1 MTAVHPFNAVTDPL
15 PTGSLALEASAGTG
29 KTWTLTAITVRVVLE
44 TDLEL
49 PELLLVTFTRAATAE
64 LRDRVRR
71 RLTEVARALD
81 LLDAPGTDHAP
92 DGDDLVQQIVRDIRS
107 SAAPDVELARRRE
120 RLRRALSQLDEAT
133 ISTIHGFCQS
143 MLHHAALEAGIDFD
157 AVLLD
162 DDADLVAEVV
172 DDHLARELRPA
183 EPDAIRYLQQAG
195 GVDRARLL
203 SLARSVAALPSLQ
216 LRPHPHE
223 HGHLDAD
230 PGGLTGVRP
239 EARQSDGLS
248 DDLAGD
254 LQLWSRALEH
264 FRVRWQEGGRDRALA
279 LPAQLTSAAAWANPR
294 QTTFTPNKAAAQVE
308 LVDRWLTGEHPLPPP
323 PPPASKGVH
332 LAAAHPYA
340 WFSCAALAP
349 KLASRPDA
357 TPLRA
362 GTVLTDDPLVAA
374 ADALWAAVYAPAT
387 RFLLRTARVVWDEL
401 DRRKRQRTVLT
412 FDDLLRRLDAALRAP
427 TTREQV
433 RHAIRQRYRFAL
445 IDEFQD
451 TDPIQWR
458 IFSSV
463 FDVDEPLVLIG
474 DPKQAIYGF
483 RGADINTYVRARD
496 SRPTTAT
503 LRDNHRS
510 DRSFVA
516 ACNRLF
522 GVDGAFATPDI
533 PYHPV
538 AHVREDRLIDPDGG
552 AALTLRFLQRSIGG
566 VGPRS
571 GGLLTKGSLDR
582 RLPTDVAAVAVELLQ
597 GRARVPDGNDR
608 QRGLEPRDLAVLVR
622 TNRRALAVQAALQ
635 AAGVPAVI
643 QRGGSVYDSE
653 EAEAVQRLLAAMLRP
668 SSQPQAAAAAAS
680 VLGGRDAARLAAEL
694 AAVGDDAGGDPGG
707 GADGA
712 PGGDPGGGAGGDP
725 AAARSWDAWVDAL
738 SRWGAR
744 WSSHG
749 VLAALQQALDE
760 DGVAARLLA
769 REDGDRRLTN
779 LRHLLELL
787 HTAERAD
794 GLAPH
799 VLLSWLAA
807 RRQDAA
813 EGAPTTT
820 DTELRLEEDAEA
832 VRVVTVHGS
841 KGLQYP
847 VVLCP
852 DLWDGRDQLDES
864 ITRFHDPEV
873 SDPAEAVAL
882 DLDADASS
890 ASKRRSIALAR
901 AEIRTEQLRLA
912 YVALTRA
919 EHRAVVWWGAITSAP
934 TSALASLLHGRGA
947 ADPEQRLELAA
958 QRVADAGDTEL
969 LTDLEELVVAGDR
982 AIGVERVEAL
992 PAPARW
998 QAPGGEED
1006 ALVARPWTRGAL
1018 DRSWRRTSF
1027 TALVRGAATPAPA
1040 GSGPPVSVDAGRDV
1054 DAEVAATTLGSAPP
1068 DAATVDATGG
1078 EAAPAAA
1085 SVLAAPAADAATAAA
1100 PEVPLARFPRG
1111 AAPGTFLHDV
1121 LEHLDLTRVAEPAH
1135 RDAVIA
1141 HQATRHGIDGVHL
1154 PSVATGLERAVETG
1168 LGDGLG
1174 GVRLCDLRARD
1185 RWNELRFELP
1195 MAGGAVSGGRAVLL
1209 PRLGRLLAD
1218 SADPLI
1224 AAYAEQLRDP
1234 ALAVPVRGYL
1244 SGSIDLLARL
1254 PDGRFLVADYKSNWF
1269 GDRDTGRSI
1278 AADYRPAALGVSMV
1292 EHHYVLQ
1299 ALFYLVAAH
1308 RFLRWRVAGYDPA
1321 KHLAGAGYLFLRG
1334 MVGEPVASS
1343 GVILLA
1349 PEPALVDALS
1359 RELDGGAG

>member
-1 MTAVHPFNAVTDPL
+1 MSAVPAFDAVTDPL

-44 TDLEL
+44 TELEL
-49 PELLLVTFTRAATAE
+49 PDLLLVTFTRAATAE

-81 LLDAPGTDHAP
+81 LLEAAGTDREVP
-92 DGDDLVQQIVRDIRS
+92 GDALVQRILADVR
-107 SAAPDVELARRRE
+107 AASDPGVELQRRRE
-120 RLRRALSQLDEAT
+120 RLRRALAQLDEAT
-133 ISTIHGFCQS
+133 IATIHGFCQS

-183 EPDAIRYLQQAG
+183 DPEVIRYLQRAG

-203 SLARSVAALPSLQ
+203 SLARAVAALPSLQ
-216 LRPHPHE
+216 LRPHPDGFGVH
-223 HGHLDAD
+223 DAD
-230 PGGLTGVRP
+230 MG
-239 EARQSDGLS
+239 QGLS

-254 LQLWSRALEH
+254 LQLWGRALER
-264 FRVRWQEGGRDRALA
+264 FRAAWEDGGRERAFELPGA
-279 LPAQLTSAAAWANPR
+279 LTDVAAWEKPR
-294 QTTFTPNKAAAQVE
+294 QRTFTPKAAAAQV
-308 LVDRWLTGEHPLPPP
+308 DRIDSWLGGDHPLPPAP
-323 PPPASKGVH
+323 PPGSKGLH
-332 LAAAHPYA
+332 LAEDHPYA
-340 WFSCAALAP
+340 WFSSAALGS
-349 KLASRPDA
+349 KLAAAPASTLLPG
-357 TPLRA
+357 
-362 GTVLTDDPLVAA
+362 GTVLSDDPLVVA
-374 ADALWAAVYAPAT
+374 ADDLWAAVRTPAT
-387 RFLLRTARVVWDEL
+387 RFLLRTARAVWGEL

-412 FDDLLRRLDAALRAP
+412 FDDLLRRLDQALRAP

-463 FDVDEPLVLIG
+463 FDVHEPLVLIG

-510 DRSFVA
+510 DRSFVT

-522 GVDGAFATPDI
+522 GSEGAFATPDI
-533 PYHPV
+533 PYHAV
-538 AHVREDRLIDPDGG
+538 SYVRDDRLIDPDGG

-582 RLPTDVAAVAVELLQ
+582 RLPSDVAAVAVELLE
-597 GRARVPDGNDR
+597 GRATVPDDDGR
-608 QRGLEPRDLAVLVR
+608 PRGLEPRDLAVLVR
-622 TNRRALAVQAALQ
+622 TNRRALAVQAALH

-653 EAEAVQRLLAAMLRP
+653 EAEAVQRLLTAMLRP
-668 SSQPQAAAAAAS
+668 SSQPAAAAAAAS
-680 VLGGRDAARLAAEL
+680 VLGGRDAARLAEEL
-694 AAVGDDAGGDPGG
+694 AAAGDDADGDPV
-707 GADGA
+707 A
-712 PGGDPGGGAGGDP
+712 AG
-725 AAARSWDAWVDAL
+725 SWDAWVDAL

-749 VLAALQQALDE
+749 ALAALQQALDE
-760 DGVAARLLA
+760 DGVAPRLLA
-769 REDGDRRLTN
+769 RDDGDRRLTN

-794 GLAPH
+794 GLAPNA
-799 VLLSWLAA
+799 LLAWLAA

-820 DTELRLEEDAEA
+820 DTELRLEADAEA

-852 DLWDGRDQLDES
+852 DLWDGRDQVDEA
-864 ITRFHDPEV
+864 ITRFHDPTV
-873 SDPAEAVAL
+873 ADPAEAIAL
-882 DLDADASS
+882 DLDADGAS

-901 AEIRTEQLRLA
+901 AESRTEQLRLA

-919 EHRAVVWWGAITSAP
+919 EHRAVVWWGAITGAP
-934 TSALASLLHGRGA
+934 TSALASLLHGGGE
-947 ADPEQRLELAA
+947 ADPQQRLELAE
-958 QRVADAGDTEL
+958 QRVAGASDAEL
-969 LTDLEELVVAGDR
+969 LTDLEALVAADDA
-982 AIGVERVEAL
+982 AIGVEPVAAL

-998 QAPGGEED
+998 RPPAGAAED
-1006 ALVARPWTRGAL
+1006 LVARSWTRGAL

-1027 TALVRGAATPAPA
+1027 TALVRAAVTQPSGAGA
-1040 GSGPPVSVDAGRDV
+1040 PPVSVDAGRDV
-1054 DAEVAATTLGSAPP
+1054 DAEVEATVGGVP
-1068 DAATVDATGG
+1068 DAMSADGST
-1078 EAAPAAA
+1078 
-1085 SVLAAPAADAATAAA
+1085 AADRAA
-1100 PEVPLARFPRG
+1100 PEVPLGRFPRG

-1121 LEHLDLTRVAEPAH
+1121 LERLDLTRVGQPAH

-1141 HQATRHGIDGVHL
+1141 QQATRHGIDPAHL
-1154 PSVATGLERAVETG
+1154 PSVATGLELAVTTE
-1168 LGDGLG
+1168 LGATLG
-1174 GVRLCDLRARD
+1174 GVRLADLHPGD
-1185 RWNELRFELP
+1185 RCNELRFELP
-1195 MAGGAVSGGRAVLL
+1195 MAGGAAGGGRALAW
-1209 PRLGRLLAD
+1209 PRVARLLAG
-1218 SADPLI
+1218 SADPLV
-1224 AAYAEQLRDP
+1224 AAYAEQLSDP
-1234 ALAVPVRGYL
+1234 ALAAPVRGYL

-1269 GDRDTGRSI
+1269 GDRDTGRSV
-1278 AADYRPAALGVSMV
+1278 AGDYHPAALGRSMV

-1299 ALFYLVAAH
+1299 ALLYLVAAH
-1308 RFLRWRVAGYDPA
+1308 RFLRWRVDGYDPA
-1321 KHLAGAGYLFLRG
+1321 RHLAGAGYLFLRG
-1334 MVGEPVASS
+1334 MVAGPDAST
-1343 GVILLA
+1343 GVVLLA
-1349 PEPALVDALS
+1349 PEPTLVAALS
-1359 RELDGGAG
+1359 RELDGGGG

>member
-1 MTAVHPFNAVTDPL
+1 MSAVRAFNAVTDPL

-44 TDLEL
+44 TDIEL

-71 RLTEVARALD
+71 RFTEVARALD
-81 LLDAPGTDHAP
+81 LLAAAGTDHAV
-92 DGDDLVQQIVRDIRS
+92 DGDDLVQRIVRDIRGS
-107 SAAPDVELARRRE
+107 TAPDIELARRRE
-120 RLRRALSQLDEAT
+120 RLRRALAQLDEAT
-133 ISTIHGFCQS
+133 IATIHGFCQS

-216 LRPHPHE
+216 LRPRPD
-223 HGHLDAD
+223 GPGDLDAA
-230 PGGLTGVRP
+230 PGGQPGRHPDTHSG
-239 EARQSDGLS
+239 DGLS
-248 DDLAGD
+248 DDLTGD
-254 LQLWSRALEH
+254 LQLWIRARERFHARWEDGGRARALE
-264 FRVRWQEGGRDRALA
+264 
-279 LPAQLTSAAAWANPR
+279 LPGELTSAAAWANPR

-308 LVDRWLTGEHPLPPP
+308 LVDRWLSGAHPLPPAP
-323 PPPASKGVH
+323 PPPSKGVH

-340 WFSCAALAP
+340 WFSSAALGG
-349 KLASRPDA
+349 KLASSPDA
-357 TPLRA
+357 TLLPA
-362 GTVLTDDPLVAA
+362 ATALTDDPLVAA
-374 ADALWAAVYAPAT
+374 ADALWAAVHAPAT

-412 FDDLLRRLDAALRAP
+412 FDDLLRRLDEALREP

-483 RGADINTYVRARD
+483 RGADINTYVRARE

-510 DRSFVA
+510 DRSLVT

-522 GVDGAFATPDI
+522 GVEGAFATPDI
-533 PYHPV
+533 PYHAV
-538 AHVREDRLIDPDGG
+538 ACVREDRLIDPDGG
-552 AALTLRFLQRSIGG
+552 AAVTLRFLQRSIGG

-571 GGLLTKGSLDR
+571 GGLLTKGSVDR
-582 RLPTDVAAVAVELLQ
+582 RLPTDVAAVAVELLE
-597 GRARVPDGNDR
+597 GRATVPDGDDR

-635 AAGVPAVI
+635 AAGIPAVI

-653 EAEAVQRLLAAMLRP
+653 EADAVQRLLAAMLRP

-680 VLGGRDAARLAAEL
+680 VLGGRDGARLAAEL
-694 AAVGDDAGGDPGG
+694 AAAGDDL
-707 GADGA
+707 
-712 PGGDPGGGAGGDP
+712 GGDP
-725 AAARSWDAWVDAL
+725 AAAGRWDAWVDAL

-749 VLAALQQALDE
+749 ILAALQQALDE
-760 DGVAARLLA
+760 DGVAQRLLA

-794 GLAPH
+794 GLAPNA
-799 VLLSWLAA
+799 LLAWLAA
-807 RRQDAA
+807 RRHDAA

-852 DLWDGRDQLDES
+852 DLWDGRDQVDEAV
-864 ITRFHDPEV
+864 TRFHDPEV

-882 DLDADASS
+882 DLDADAAS

-934 TSALASLLHGRGA
+934 TSALASLLHGGGA
-947 ADPEQRLELAA
+947 AAPEQRLELAA
-958 QRVADAGDTEL
+958 QRVADAGDAEL
-969 LTDLEELVVAGDR
+969 LADLEELVAAGDR
-982 AIGVERVEAL
+982 AIGVEPVAAL

-998 QAPGGEED
+998 YPPVGEQD

-1027 TALVRGAATPAPA
+1027 TALVRGAATPAPG

-1054 DAEVAATTLGSAPP
+1054 DAEVVATTDTMPP
-1068 DAATVDATGG
+1068 AT
-1078 EAAPAAA
+1078 
-1085 SVLAAPAADAATAAA
+1085 PAADAA
-1100 PEVPLARFPRG
+1100 EVPLARFPRG

-1154 PSVATGLERAVETG
+1154 PSVATGLELAVETG
-1168 LGDGLG
+1168 LGAALG
-1174 GVRLCDLRARD
+1174 GVRLGDLQQRD

-1195 MAGGAVSGGRAVLL
+1195 MAGGAVGDGRALSL

-1224 AAYAEQLRDP
+1224 AAYAGQLQDP

-1299 ALFYLVAAH
+1299 ALLYLVAAH

-1321 KHLAGAGYLFLRG
+1321 RHLAGAGYLFLRG
-1334 MVGEPVASS
+1334 MVGEADVST
-1343 GVILLA
+1343 GVVLLA
-1349 PEPALVDALS
+1349 PEPELVDALS
-1359 RELDGGAG
+1359 RELDGGGG